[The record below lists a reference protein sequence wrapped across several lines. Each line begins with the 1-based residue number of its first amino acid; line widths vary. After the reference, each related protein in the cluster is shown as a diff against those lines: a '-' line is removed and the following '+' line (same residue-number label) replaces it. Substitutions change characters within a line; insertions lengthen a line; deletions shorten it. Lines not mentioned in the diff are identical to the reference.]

1 VRESMILKVLRNP
14 GKKKKED
21 FSKMIKECNRLHN
34 NKEDFSQEIFEII
47 CMGKKDFTR
56 LKELAKE
63 GVDLNTRDPL
73 IEEFVPIIAAA
84 QHNKI
89 ELLEELIDLGAEVNK
104 TDKKGRNCLMLLI
117 ANGIEENKIIEII
130 DKIIERIDIK
140 HKDKQGCSVLTYAI
154 GSGNR
159 KIVDKLLNLNMEIT
173 DVDYAFACAKCLS
186 NVIEK
191 YEKN

>member
-1 VRESMILKVLRNP
+1 MILKVLQNP
-14 GKKKKED
+14 NTKKKEN
-21 FSKMIKECNRLHN
+21 FTKMIKECNKLHN

-84 QHNKI
+84 QYNKI

-173 DVDYAFACAKCLS
+173 DVDYAFASAKCLS

>member
-1 VRESMILKVLRNP
+1 MILKVLQNP
-14 GKKKKED
+14 EKKKKED
-21 FSKMIKECNRLHN
+21 FSKMIKECNRLTN
-34 NKEDFSQEIFEII
+34 IKEEFSQEIFEII
-47 CMGKKDFTR
+47 CMGKKDFTK

-84 QHNKI
+84 QHKKI
-89 ELLEELIDLGAEVNK
+89 ELLEELIDLGAEINK

-117 ANGIEENKIIEII
+117 ANGINEDKIIEIM
-130 DKIIERIDIK
+130 DKIIDKIDIK
-140 HKDKQGCSVLTYAI
+140 HKDKQGCSILTYAI
-154 GSGNR
+154 GNGNK

-173 DVDYAFACAKCLS
+173 EVDYAFASAKCLS

-191 YEKN
+191 YKGN